1 MILSKDGMETKVW
14 ILPYEVS
21 SIDKTMF
28 VQKTGEPLLI
38 KSVPGYEETLVE
50 IALPDGSCVVAK
62 AEQIITAVKKCV
74 L

>member
-1 MILSKDGMETKVW
+1 MILSKEGMETKVR
-14 ILPYEVS
+14 ILPYDVS

-28 VQKTGEPLLI
+28 VQKTGEPMLI

-50 IALPDGSCVVAK
+50 ISLPDGSCAVAK

>member
-1 MILSKDGMETKVW
+1 MILSKEGMETKVW

-28 VQKTGEPLLI
+28 VQKTGDPMLI
-38 KSVPGYEETLVE
+38 KSVPNYEESLVE
-50 IALPDGSCVVAK
+50 IVLQNGSCVVVK
-62 AEQIITAVKKCV
+62 ADQIITAVKKCV

>member
-28 VQKTGEPLLI
+28 VQKTGEPMLI

-62 AEQIITAVKKCV
+62 AEQIITAVKKCT